1 MLSKAV
7 ASEQRLL
14 SNVCPWD
21 WIDQFMSDFTAK
33 LDIVWRFLH
42 RHTTVNTK
50 ASQKYTHLETA
61 GNLLTKA
68 FAALFTC
75 STSGSRPC
83 THCQN
88 TSRVKS
94 ALTTTAGTSQP
105 LWRILLWVRK
115 ASPCTGLPASQL
127 ALAFKLDAVAVWVV
141 LLYMTGGFKASEGSI
156 GVLASLL
163 RVESGE
169 AFWPGCGVAG
179 PFAGPSGVS
188 ACWALIGVPRALSNA
203 SCIDMWQ
210 TRHLLHVAFHM

>member
-1 MLSKAV
+1 LQFGADPSIHERFYCQIV
-7 ASEQRLL
+7 RLVTYN
-14 SNVCPWD
+14 S
-21 WIDQFMSDFTAK
+21 QHYKSQ
-33 LDIVWRFLH
+33 
-42 RHTTVNTK
+42 RHT
-50 ASQKYTHLETA
+50 HLKMA

-88 TSRVKS
+88 TFRVKS

-127 ALAFKLDAVAVWVV
+127 ALAFRLDAVEVWVV
-141 LLYMTGGFKASEGSI
+141 LLYMTGGCKASEGST

-169 AFWPGCGVAG
+169 AFWPGCGVG
-179 PFAGPSGVS
+179 GPSVGPAGES
-188 ACWALIGVPRALSNA
+188 ACWALIGGPRALSNA
-203 SCIDMWQ
+203 SCIDKWQ
-210 TRHLLHVAFHM
+210 MHHLLHVNFHMQAYVMTIPQDTVRGGCNTAY